1 MIFGKRESGPL
12 EEKAGMAGESMSS
25 GAWMSSLKSN
35 QQLGDD
41 QGVRVKFFGHDWE
54 PATSKVPL
62 TPDDV
67 LANMRLYGQGH
78 ARQRDQLPESLAV
91 WDERRFRKAGDIF
104 SVGFFVVRGRL
115 AETLARFDLGEGGL
129 IPFPVYQADLATPY
143 PGEFFLLNFGC
154 IKNSILVDRCED
166 ARKFVVDKASGL
178 QIWHINR
185 SKSAGEVVLSPRA
198 LSGPDLWFEEAVHN
212 KLFLSDALGQ
222 ALLDIGMGEVFRLTR
237 CRIA

>member
-1 MIFGKRESGPL
+1 MIFCKWRSRQPDNEAGKADNRMTG
-12 EEKAGMAGESMSS
+12 

-78 ARQRDQLPESLAV
+78 ARQREELPEALAV

-104 SVGFFVVRGRL
+104 SVGFFVVRGKL
-115 AETLARFDLGEGGL
+115 AEVLARFDLGEGGL
-129 IPFPVYQADLATPY
+129 IPFPVYQADLATPF

-154 IKNSILVDRCED
+154 IKNTVLVDRCED
-166 ARKFVVDKASGL
+166 ATKFLVRKATGVQVYHLNDL
-178 QIWHINR
+178 
-185 SKSAGEVVLSPRA
+185 KSEGEVVLSARA
-198 LSGPDLWFEEAVHN
+198 LEGPDLWFEDAIHE

-237 CRIA
+237 CRVA